1 MCSMTWDDRAV
12 SGGMSRRAGPSLAER
27 VAATRAAAEERARDS
42 ARPSPGLGKHCWVLA
57 APCSAEERTA
67 AVLVEWRQ
75 DSAGQWEGR
84 VVYAL
89 QLSDRVSVLDT
100 WIPSSLLEPWPR

>member
-1 MCSMTWDDRAV
+1 M

-27 VAATRAAAEERARDS
+27 VAATRAAAEQRSRDDTDS
-42 ARPSPGLGKHCWVLA
+42 TPGVGKHCWVLA

-75 DSAGQWEGR
+75 DPAGQWEGR
-84 VVYAL
+84 VVYAV
-89 QLSDRVSVLDT
+89 QLSDRISVLDT
-100 WIPSSLLEPWPR
+100 WMPSSLLEPRPPR